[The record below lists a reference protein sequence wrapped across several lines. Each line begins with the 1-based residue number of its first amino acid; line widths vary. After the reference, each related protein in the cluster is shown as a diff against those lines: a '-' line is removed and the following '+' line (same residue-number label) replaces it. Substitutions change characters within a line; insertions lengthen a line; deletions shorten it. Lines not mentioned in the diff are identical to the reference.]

1 MKKDEL
7 RGSNRKIV
15 WLDCEMTGLRIGT
28 NDPTAVDDEIVEI
41 GVIVTDGHLN
51 PLDKG
56 ITVVVKASDAA
67 LEGMNSYVHKMHKDS
82 GLLAEIPNGVSV
94 AEAERRVMEYITAHV
109 PERQTAQMG
118 GNTIHMDRR
127 FLAKYMPLI
136 EEHVHYRSVDVSAV
150 KEMAMRWFPEVF
162 DSMPTKNGNHRAL
175 ADAIESIRELDYY
188 RSVLFSV
195 EPPSAETLT
204 DASSAITKKWLPY
217 LS

>member
-7 RGSNRKIV
+7 RGSDRKIV

-28 NDPTAVDDEIVEI
+28 NDPERPDDEIVEI
-41 GVIVTDGHLN
+41 GVIVTDGNLVPVDN
-51 PLDKG
+51 G
-56 ITVVVKASDAA
+56 ITVVIKPSDEA
-67 LEGMNSYVHKMHKDS
+67 LAQMNSFVQKMHKDS
-82 GLLAEIPNGVSV
+82 GLLAAIPGGVTV
-94 AEAERRVMEYITAHV
+94 AEAERTVMEYITAHV

-127 FLAKYMPLI
+127 FLAKYMPAI
-136 EEHVHYRSVDVSAV
+136 EDHVHYRSVDVSAV

-162 DSMPTKNGNHRAL
+162 ESMPVKNGNHRAL

-188 RSVLFSV
+188 RAVLFTVDAPDKDALAAAQQSV
-195 EPPSAETLT
+195 
-204 DASSAITKKWLPY
+204 TKKWLPY